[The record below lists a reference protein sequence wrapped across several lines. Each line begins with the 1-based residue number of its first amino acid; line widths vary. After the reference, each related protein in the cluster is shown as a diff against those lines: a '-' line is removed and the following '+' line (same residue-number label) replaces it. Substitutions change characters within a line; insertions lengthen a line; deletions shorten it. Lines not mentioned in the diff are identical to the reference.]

1 MNLNTSFPKC
11 SRKLTFYR
19 LYLRKVFVSNMYFW
33 SHGNWSWS
41 SARPPPGPKRWSGGR
56 TQHTEEEEET
66 HQKQWWT
73 NGKAG
78 TASWGSPLSSGTLPP
93 TLARP
98 PHLITQGQPHVC
110 ESASQ
115 LCVFTGCLSRWC
127 SKSICCASRADSW
140 KQIMQSNTGS

>member
-11 SRKLTFYR
+11 SRKLTFYS

-41 SARPPPGPKRWSGGR
+41 SARPPPGPKRCSGGEDSEQR
-56 TQHTEEEEET
+56 RREDAPEAAVDKRQGRHSLLG
-66 HQKQWWT
+66 Q
-73 NGKAG
+73 
-78 TASWGSPLSSGTLPP
+78 PPCSGTLPP

-98 PHLITQGQPHVC
+98 PHLITQGQPHAC

-127 SKSICCASRADSW
+127 SKTIFCASRADSW